1 MSNILSEAGRITN
14 EMKTRMMTEA
24 ITSTF
29 DQLVVEPM
37 KNAAK
42 LPESIFVG
50 LFLPYFKG
58 EKNINDGQNVLAQ
71 WYSIAGSPLLEVS
84 IIDEKGNELFRV
96 PPVQRT
102 SIYNPN
108 ANSKPNGA
116 KAEMSIGEISMFAE
130 SLSSTIPAR
139 GENYRERAMEDKI
152 HQLTTVEKA
161 LDDDKLRWQ
170 EIFDRYDK
178 PVKPEPVSDT
188 GQSQTTKSSEI
199 PYDDLEF

>member
-71 WYSIAGSPLLEVS
+71 WYSIAGSPLL
-84 IIDEKGNELFRV
+84 
-96 PPVQRT
+96 
-102 SIYNPN
+102 
-108 ANSKPNGA
+108 
-116 KAEMSIGEISMFAE
+116 
-130 SLSSTIPAR
+130 
-139 GENYRERAMEDKI
+139 
-152 HQLTTVEKA
+152 
-161 LDDDKLRWQ
+161 
-170 EIFDRYDK
+170 
-178 PVKPEPVSDT
+178 
-188 GQSQTTKSSEI
+188 
-199 PYDDLEF
+199 